1 MNAELEALLH
11 CYDAFKQASGLDA
24 RRLNLI
30 YQSRLDHVLERHPHL
45 SRRTLQEMI
54 DYAYRRWSR
63 AQDKPS
69 SIRTLDVPVW
79 VLILAWRGF
88 CI

>member
-11 CYDAFKQASGLDA
+11 CYDAFKQASGAEA

-30 YQSRLDHVLERHPHL
+30 YQARLDIVLDRYPNL

-54 DYAYRRWSR
+54 DHAYRLWSR

-69 SIRTLDVPVW
+69 SIPPH
-79 VLILAWRGF
+79 A
-88 CI
+88 

>member
-11 CYDAFKQASGLDA
+11 RYDAFRQASGAEA

-30 YQSRLDHVLERHPHL
+30 YQLSLDKVLERFPNL
-45 SRRTLQEMI
+45 SRRMLQQMI
-54 DYAYRRWSR
+54 DHAYRRWTR

-69 SIRTLDVPVW
+69 SLPPQ
-79 VLILAWRGF
+79 A
-88 CI
+88 